1 MNKMEEESKHT
12 NQTIDESDDVL
23 LDFVNTPTRP
33 RTNSQGQE
41 QQRSSLIDT
50 KAGGNQTLDAKK

>member
-50 KAGGNQTLDAKK
+50 KTGGNQTLDAKK